1 MRIACVDMGV
11 CELPKTKPINLSS
24 LKPDAEIDSISAFRI
39 IKSLTVI
46 MELLMNTKE
55 IIKLLSGLNDEQL
68 AAIKAAAVPAVDETA
83 AVAELT
89 SSEKITVKVTSG
101 KVSVRNFAEVRR
113 YCGGIAGK
121 FIGSSRVGYDVRS
134 KVDEGDG
141 KTVVLTHKI
150 TSVLSDAGIKEV
162 MRIGI
167 AADARAL
174 AKACG
179 IQCGDCSSL
188 ESARKA
194 WNSGVEHIRGC
205 VRDNGAYNPKK
216 VLDEY
221 CNAASDELKVMVN
234 DLADAARK
242 HFRTSAPKAWSA
254 LLGKEV
260 PAFHEGDRSSEMM
273 KVLRTGK
280 IKSEIKTGMKASRED
295 EFTDK

>member
-1 MRIACVDMGV
+1 MNENV
-11 CELPKTKPINLSS
+11 LKTLG
-24 LKPDAEIDSISAFRI
+24 F
-39 IKSLTVI
+39 T
-46 MELLMNTKE
+46 
-55 IIKLLSGLNDEQL
+55 DEQI
-68 AAIKAAAVPAVDETA
+68 AAIKAATAPAVDETA

-89 SSEKITVKVTSG
+89 SAEKITVKVTSG
-101 KVSVRNFAEVRR
+101 KTECTNFAEVRH

-121 FIGSSRVGYDVRS
+121 FIGAARVGYDVRS

-141 KTVVLTHKI
+141 KTVILVHKV

-162 MRIGI
+162 TRIGI

-179 IQCGDCSSL
+179 IQCGDCSTI

-194 WNSGVEHIRGC
+194 WNAGVEHLKKC
-205 VRDNGAYNPKK
+205 VKDNGAYNPKK
-216 VLDEY
+216 VLDSY
-221 CNAASDELKVMVN
+221 CDRAADELKVMVN

-242 HFRTSAPKAWSA
+242 HFRTTAPKAWSA

-295 EFTDK
+295 NFTDQ

>member
-1 MRIACVDMGV
+1 
-11 CELPKTKPINLSS
+11 
-24 LKPDAEIDSISAFRI
+24 
-39 IKSLTVI
+39 
-46 MELLMNTKE
+46 MNTVE
-55 IIKLLSGLNDEQL
+55 IAKLLASMSDEQI

-89 SSEKITVKVTSG
+89 AGEKIAVKVTSG
-101 KVSVRNFAEVRR
+101 KSAVTNFAEVRH
-113 YCGGIAGK
+113 YCGGVAGK
-121 FIGSSRVGYDVRS
+121 FIGAARVGYDVRS

-141 KTVVLTHKI
+141 KTVVLTHRT

-162 MRIGI
+162 TRIGI

-194 WNSGVEHIRGC
+194 WNAGVTHLKKC
-205 VRDNGAYNPKK
+205 VKDNGAYNPRKT
-216 VLDEY
+216 LDAY
-221 CNAASDELKVMVN
+221 CDAAGEELKVMVN
-234 DLADAARK
+234 DLADTARK
-242 HFRTSAPKAWSA
+242 HFRTNAPKAWSA

-260 PAFHEGDRSSEMM
+260 PAFHEGDRSSELM

-295 EFTDK
+295 DFTDK

>member
-1 MRIACVDMGV
+1 
-11 CELPKTKPINLSS
+11 
-24 LKPDAEIDSISAFRI
+24 
-39 IKSLTVI
+39 
-46 MELLMNTKE
+46 MNTIE
-55 IIKLLSGLNDEQL
+55 IAKLLASMTDEQL

-83 AVAELT
+83 AVAELNAA
-89 SSEKITVKVTSG
+89 EKITVKVTSG
-101 KVSVRNFAEVRR
+101 KSSCTNFAEVRH
-113 YCGGIAGK
+113 YCGGVAAK
-121 FIGSSRVGYDVRS
+121 FIGAARVGYDTRS

-141 KTVVLTHKI
+141 KTVVLVHKV
-150 TSVLSDAGIKEV
+150 TSVLSDTGIKEV
-162 MRIGI
+162 TRIGI

-194 WNSGVEHIRGC
+194 WLACVEHLRKC

-216 VLDEY
+216 VLDAY
-221 CNAASDELKVMVN
+221 CDASAEELKVMVN
-234 DLADAARK
+234 DLAECARK

-273 KVLRTGK
+273 KVLRSGK

-295 EFTDK
+295 DFTDK

>member
-1 MRIACVDMGV
+1 
-11 CELPKTKPINLSS
+11 
-24 LKPDAEIDSISAFRI
+24 
-39 IKSLTVI
+39 
-46 MELLMNTKE
+46 MNTKE
-55 IIKLLSGLNDEQL
+55 IIKLLSGMTEEEV

-83 AVAELT
+83 AVAEL
-89 SSEKITVKVTSG
+89 SSAEKVVIKTTSG
-101 KVSVRNFAEVRR
+101 KSSVENFAEVRH
-113 YCGGIAGK
+113 YCGGVAAR
-121 FIGSSRVGYDVRS
+121 FIGAARVGYDVRS

-141 KTVVLTHKI
+141 KTVVLVHKT
-150 TSVLSDAGIKEV
+150 TSVLSDAGVKEV

-179 IQCGDCSSL
+179 TQCGDCATL

-194 WNSGVEHIRGC
+194 WNAGIAHIRKC

-216 VLDEY
+216 ALDGFADS
-221 CNAASDELKVMVN
+221 AAEELKVMVN

-242 HFRTSAPKAWSA
+242 HFRTNAPKAWSA

-273 KVLRTGK
+273 KVLRSGR
-280 IKSEIKTGMKASRED
+280 IKAEVKTGMKASRQD
-295 EFTDK
+295 EFSDQ